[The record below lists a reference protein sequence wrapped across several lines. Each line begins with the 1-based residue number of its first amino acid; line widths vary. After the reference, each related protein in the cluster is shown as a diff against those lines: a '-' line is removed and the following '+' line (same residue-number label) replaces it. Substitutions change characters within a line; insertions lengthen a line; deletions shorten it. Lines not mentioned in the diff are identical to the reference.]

1 MPTQDF
7 ETIRTKKKNLLLRVA
22 RGHFATGHSH
32 INYYIDVAKQ
42 KTRLSEAD
50 AVARELVSYYQANT
64 VIDSILCLDGM
75 QVVGT
80 CLARRLTEGNFI
92 NVNAHQTIY
101 VLTPEYASGGQI
113 VFRDGLTSAVEGK
126 HVLVL
131 AASVTTGYT
140 AKAAIEAVRYYGGQV
155 VGVSSI
161 FASTHECMGYPVAS
175 AFDTDAL
182 QDYAGYPAHECP
194 MCRAGKKLDALVNSF
209 GYSKL

>member
-1 MPTQDF
+1 MPTEIF
-7 ETIRTKKKNLLLRVA
+7 ETTHTKKKNLLLRVA
-22 RGHFATGHSH
+22 KGHFATGHSH

-50 AVARELVSYYQANT
+50 AVATELVSYYQSNT
-64 VIDSILCLDGM
+64 IIDTILCLDGM

-80 CLARRLTEGNFI
+80 CLARRLTEANYI

-113 VFRDGLTSAVEGK
+113 VFREGLTSAVQGK
-126 HVLVL
+126 HVLIL

-140 AKAAIEAVRYYGGQV
+140 AKAAIEAVQYYGGAV

-161 FASTHECMGYPVAS
+161 FATVHECMGHPVYS
-175 AFDTDAL
+175 AFDTGTLA
-182 QDYAGYPAHECP
+182 DYASYPAHECP
-194 MCRAGKKLDALVNSF
+194 LCKAGERIDALVNSF
-209 GYSKL
+209 GFSKL